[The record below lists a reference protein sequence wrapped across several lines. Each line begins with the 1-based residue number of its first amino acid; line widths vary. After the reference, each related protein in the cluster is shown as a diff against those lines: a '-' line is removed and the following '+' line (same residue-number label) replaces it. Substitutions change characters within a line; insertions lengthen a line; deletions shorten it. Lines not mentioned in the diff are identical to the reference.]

1 MSRNYIHQKAPA
13 KATGKGEHSAPIA
26 SGKAAANKTMI
37 ETLLKEGANVQVNMS
52 AQDLRAFGLN
62 LLSEFA
68 AQEASRK
75 EMEAK
80 GESYLSTNQVCKVL
94 GVNRSTL
101 WRWAKDGYLAPINMG
116 GRSRYKQ
123 SSITKIMEERA

>member
-1 MSRNYIHQKAPA
+1 MQPN
-13 KATGKGEHSAPIA
+13 GA
-26 SGKAAANKTMI
+26 SSLKML
-37 ETLLKEGANVQVNMS
+37 EQLLQEGANVQVNMS

>member
-1 MSRNYIHQKAPA
+1 MCNLFRLFLDA
-13 KATGKGEHSAPIA
+13 KAGEREYFQMQPNGA
-26 SGKAAANKTMI
+26 SSLKML
-37 ETLLKEGANVQVNMS
+37 EQLLQEGANVQVSMS